1 MIITSEVLKEVLD
14 KTPGEYEVWYN
25 NVPVTDRVEIDITG
39 KRIILK
45 ND

>member
-1 MIITSEVLKEVLD
+1 MIITAEVLKEVLD